1 MSFDKVKKLLCEQL
15 NISED
20 KVTMESKVIDD
31 LGADSLD
38 VVEMLMTLEDE
49 FNITVSDEE
58 SVNLKTVGD
67 IVKVIETKT
76 KAEKTEETK

>member
-1 MSFDKVKKLLCEQL
+1 MSFEKVRKLLCEQL

-20 KVTMESKVIDD
+20 KVTMESKFIDD

-49 FNITVSDEE
+49 FNITVTDEE
-58 SVNLKTVGD
+58 SVALKTVGD
-67 IVKVIETKT
+67 ICKLIDSKS
-76 KAEKTEETK
+76 KKKK

>member
-1 MSFDKVKKLLCEQL
+1 MTFEKVKKLLADQL
-15 NISED
+15 NVDANTITE
-20 KVTMESKVIDD
+20 KSKVIDD

-49 FNITVSDEE
+49 FNVTVTDEE

-67 IVKVIETKT
+67 IVKLIDS
-76 KAEKTEETK
+76 KAKK

>member
-1 MSFDKVKKLLCEQL
+1 MSFEKVRKLLCEQL

-20 KVTMESKVIDD
+20 KVTMESKFIDD

-49 FNITVSDEE
+49 FNITVTDEE
-58 SVNLKTVGD
+58 SVALKTVGD
-67 IVKVIETKT
+67 IVKLIDAKS
-76 KAEKTEETK
+76 KKK

>member
-1 MSFDKVKKLLCEQL
+1 MTFEKVKTLLADQL
-15 NISED
+15 NVDANTITE
-20 KVTMESKVIDD
+20 KSKVIDD

-49 FNITVSDEE
+49 FNVTVSDEE

-67 IVKVIETKT
+67 IVKLIDSKT
-76 KAEKTEETK
+76 KKN

>member
-1 MSFDKVKKLLCEQL
+1 MTFDKVKKLLADQL
-15 NISED
+15 NIDAGKITEN
-20 KVTMESKVIDD
+20 SKVIDD

-49 FNITVSDEE
+49 FNVTVSDEE

-67 IVKVIETKT
+67 IVKLIDSKT
-76 KAEKTEETK
+76 KK

>member
-1 MSFDKVKKLLCEQL
+1 MTLEKVKKLLAEQL
-15 NISED
+15 NIDVE
-20 KVTMESKVIDD
+20 KIAEKSKVIDD

-49 FNITVSDEE
+49 FNVTVSDEE

-67 IVKVIETKT
+67 IVKLIDSKL
-76 KAEKTEETK
+76 KK

>member
-1 MSFDKVKKLLCEQL
+1 MKMSFDKVKKLLAEQL
-15 NISED
+15 NIAPE
-20 KVTMESKVIDD
+20 KITMTSKVIDD

-49 FNITVSDEE
+49 FNVTVSDEE

-67 IVKVIETKT
+67 IVKLIDSKT
-76 KAEKTEETK
+76 KKD

>member
-1 MSFDKVKKLLCEQL
+1 MTFEKVKKLLADQL
-15 NISED
+15 NVDANTITE
-20 KVTMESKVIDD
+20 KSKVIDD

-49 FNITVSDEE
+49 FNVTVTDEE

-67 IVKVIETKT
+67 IVKLIDSKT
-76 KAEKTEETK
+76 KKN

>member
-1 MSFDKVKKLLCEQL
+1 MTIEKVKKLLADQL
-15 NISED
+15 NVDANTITE
-20 KVTMESKVIDD
+20 KSKVIDD

-49 FNITVSDEE
+49 FNVTVSDEE

-67 IVKVIETKT
+67 IVKLIDSKT
-76 KAEKTEETK
+76 KKN

>member
-1 MSFDKVKKLLCEQL
+1 MCYERVKQLICEQL
-15 NISED
+15 GKSPD
-20 KVTMESKVIDD
+20 KVDLNTKIVED

-49 FNITVSDEE
+49 FNVTVSDEE

-67 IVKVIETKT
+67 IVKLIDSKT
-76 KAEKTEETK
+76 KKN

>member
-1 MSFDKVKKLLCEQL
+1 MTFEKVKKLLAEQL
-15 NISED
+15 NVPSE
-20 KVTMESKVIDD
+20 KITQASKIIDD

-49 FNITVSDEE
+49 FNVTVTDEE

-67 IVKVIETKT
+67 IVKLIDKKT
-76 KAEKTEETK
+76 AKN

>member
-1 MSFDKVKKLLCEQL
+1 MTLEKVKKLLAEQL
-15 NISED
+15 NFDVEKITE
-20 KVTMESKVIDD
+20 KSKVIDD

-49 FNITVSDEE
+49 FNVTVSDEE

-67 IVKVIETKT
+67 IVKLIDSKL
-76 KAEKTEETK
+76 KK

>member
-1 MSFDKVKKLLCEQL
+1 MVFEKMQQILAEQL
-15 NISED
+15 DADI
-20 KVTMESKVIDD
+20 ESITLETDIQDD

-49 FNITVSDEE
+49 FNVTVTDEE

-67 IVKVIETKT
+67 IVKLIDSKT
-76 KAEKTEETK
+76 KK

>member
-1 MSFDKVKKLLCEQL
+1 MVFEKLSDIISEQL
-15 NISED
+15 DIEKDKITMDLFIS
-20 KVTMESKVIDD
+20 DD

-49 FNITVSDEE
+49 FNVTVTDEE

-67 IVKVIETKT
+67 IVKLIDSKT
-76 KAEKTEETK
+76 KKEN

>member
-1 MSFDKVKKLLCEQL
+1 MTFEKVKKLLADQL
-15 NISED
+15 NVDANTITE
-20 KVTMESKVIDD
+20 KSKVIDD

-49 FNITVSDEE
+49 FNVTVSDEE

-67 IVKVIETKT
+67 IVKLIDSKT
-76 KAEKTEETK
+76 KK